1 MKLLIQYP
9 HYGGVGGISRYLE
22 SFFENMPYNEHLEI
36 TLLTNENGNMPKFKH
51 KINILRVPFNK
62 NKLSL
67 IRWSLACKCIVHKLY
82 ANNKID
88 LVNLHIPP
96 LIPGLAMTK
105 APCIVTAHTTYFG
118 MSGKLYNK
126 QYYKKQQSNL
136 EQFIRFK
143 IEKLI
148 FTNAIKIITLTQQ
161 GKEEL
166 KAYGIK
172 ADKIEICP
180 NGVDCTFFKTKEM
193 KKDIDLL
200 FIGRLESRKGSRS
213 LIRLCKLL
221 VKNESDIKICIVGY
235 GDDFDIIRETLQE
248 EVKRGNILLTG
259 KVSFSD
265 ARQYYDRSKIY
276 VSTSYYEGLPG
287 TCLEAMSMELPVI
300 VWDMQFYSGLVE
312 NSKSGFLI
320 PVNNYSLMK
329 ERILLLLNTERTRQN
344 MGKYGRQKVLREYSW
359 NNLAPKVLNIMAEL
373 SHPQGGAFRL

>member
-22 SFFENMPYNEHLEI
+22 SFFENIPYNKHLEI
-36 TLLTNENGNMPKFKH
+36 TLLTNEYGKIPKFKH
-51 KINILRVPFNK
+51 KINILRVPLYNSR
-62 NKLSL
+62 LSL
-67 IRWSLACKCIVHKLY
+67 IRWSLICKHIINKLY
-82 ANNKID
+82 VNNKID

-105 APCIVTAHTTYFG
+105 ASYIITAHSTYFG

-126 QYYKKQQSNL
+126 QYYKKQRSDL
-136 EQFIRFK
+136 EKFIRFK

-148 FTNAIKIITLTQQ
+148 FTNAIKIISLTPQ

-180 NGVDCTFFKTKEM
+180 NGVDCAFFNTKEM

-200 FIGRLESRKGSRS
+200 FIGRLESIKGSKS

-221 VKNESDIKICIVGY
+221 VKNKSDIKICIVGY

-248 EVKRGNILLTG
+248 EVKRGSILLTG
-259 KVSFSD
+259 KVSFSET
-265 ARQYYDRSKIY
+265 RQYYERSKIY
-276 VSTSYYEGLPG
+276 VSTSYYEGLPS

-300 VWDMQFYSGLVE
+300 VWDMPFYSGLVE
-312 NSKSGFLI
+312 NGKSGFTI
-320 PVNNYSLMK
+320 PVDNYSLMK

-344 MGKYGRQKVLREYSW
+344 MGKYGRQKLLREYSW
-359 NNLAPKVLNIMAEL
+359 HNLAPKLLNIMTQL
-373 SHPQGGAFRL
+373 S